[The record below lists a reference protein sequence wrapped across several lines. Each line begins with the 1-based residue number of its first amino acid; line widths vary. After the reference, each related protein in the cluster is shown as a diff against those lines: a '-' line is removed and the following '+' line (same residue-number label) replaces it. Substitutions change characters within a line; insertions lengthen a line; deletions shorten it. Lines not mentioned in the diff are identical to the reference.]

1 MERSTHALPLCLAST
16 VLLRQRERAEAY
28 FLFAAL
34 TAAPT
39 MSFVEGAA
47 AVVFGTGFFGFLAS
61 RFPCFF
67 SVAMVASFDRGC
79 IIARMAVAIRLEAR

>member
-1 MERSTHALPLCLAST
+1 VAMPAE
-16 VLLRQRERAEAY
+16 VLVVPRPGAAAY

-47 AVVFGTGFFGFLAS
+47 AMVFGTGLFGFLAS

-67 SVAMVASFDRGC
+67 SVAMISSFAEAASLHGFQSARASNLVAPDPDH
-79 IIARMAVAIRLEAR
+79 VA

>member
-1 MERSTHALPLCLAST
+1 MFF
-16 VLLRQRERAEAY
+16 VQRGPAAAY

-39 MSFVEGAA
+39 ISFVEGAA
-47 AVVFGTGFFGFLAS
+47 AIVFDTGFFGFLAS

-67 SVAMVASFDRGC
+67 SVAMMASF
-79 IIARMAVAIRLEAR
+79 